1 MQEEEI
7 LDSDVLE
14 QEYELEDQYIIS
26 VDKFVIL
33 CILTLGL
40 YEIWWSYKAWRF
52 FKLKEKSDIMPAA
65 RVIFGIIFIIPL
77 LNKIQDMA
85 ASKGY
90 NKRYPTVLLFIG
102 FILFNMLSKLPDP
115 YWLVSLIAFVFMI
128 PPFKAFN
135 YARQQSTEFRV
146 IEQTSF
152 NGKQLG
158 LIIVG
163 LIFWGLMIL
172 GLTME
177 V

>member
-1 MQEEEI
+1 MQEEELLDDGI
-7 LDSDVLE
+7 LD
-14 QEYELEDQYIIS
+14 QEYEIEDQYIIS

-52 FKLKEKSDIMPAA
+52 FKQKEKSDIMPVA

-77 LNKIQDMA
+77 LNRIKEFA
-85 ASKGY
+85 GVNGY
-90 NKRYPTVLLFIG
+90 GKDYPSVLLFIG
-102 FILFNMLSKLPDP
+102 YIMFNMLSKLPDP
-115 YWLVSLIAFVFMI
+115 YWLVSLFAFVFMI

-135 YARQQSTEFRV
+135 YARQHSTECRV

-163 LIFWGLMIL
+163 LLFWGLLIL

-177 V
+177 A